1 MTAASRYDKV
11 NINFHVEL
19 MEMSNYN
26 IVNLIL
32 VFFSHC
38 LMCVIVVIPGQ

>member
-1 MTAASRYDKV
+1 MTTASRYDKV
-11 NINFHVEL
+11 KINFHVEL

-26 IVNLIL
+26 IVNFIF

-38 LMCVIVVIPGQ
+38 LMCVIVVIPCQ